1 MAKKVVMNDQKIE
14 NKNLP
19 FLVRIDL
26 DVTRDS
32 RVVTFPKSS
41 GKIGRLLR
49 QQHHQQQQ
57 QQQQQQQRW
66 QKVRFFESVTSPS
79 ASNLLQHFAL

>member
-1 MAKKVVMNDQKIE
+1 MNDQKIE

-19 FLVRIDL
+19 FLVREDL

-32 RVVTFPKSS
+32 RVVTFRKSS

-57 QQQQQQQRW
+57 QQQQQQRW
-66 QKVRFFESVTSPS
+66 QKVRFF
-79 ASNLLQHFAL
+79 